1 MYPCHLPYAV
11 DLNGQPIFPIAA
23 KRFKRSSLQQGYMCP
38 ECKAPVQ
45 RYAETGGKQ
54 PPHFRHLSISV
65 LKPACCFGYG
75 GGESA
80 FHRRAC
86 HDVKA
91 TLLASYAAADDDPG
105 VSIEATCPIHGPTR
119 TVRWNP
125 SSRDIRIDQTLPKS
139 AILGETDPLYRPDI
153 VVYRNDGRVDLIIE
167 IRHRHEISPEKVDY
181 YARRGFEWIEVM
193 AKDINTMSRRLVARQ
208 HSFAMPCCADAD
220 KHFAGANR
228 TRRAE
233 SLTQLAPFSVGT
245 NAIGHTPWNSTLV
258 WNGRRW
264 RELGQRPAFLM
275 PK

>member
-1 MYPCHLPYAV
+1 MFHHHLPYAV
-11 DLNGQPIFPIAA
+11 DRNGEPILPIAA
-23 KRFKRSSLQQGYMCP
+23 ERLKRSSLQYGYMCP
-38 ECKAPVQ
+38 ECEAPVQ
-45 RYAETGGKQ
+45 RYAEIGGNQ
-54 PPHFRHLSISV
+54 APHFRHLSNSE
-65 LKPACCFGYG
+65 LTPGCCFGQG

-80 FHRRAC
+80 VHRQAC

-91 TLLASYAAADDDPG
+91 KLLAAYAADDDPG
-105 VSIEATCPIHGPTR
+105 VQIEATCPIHGQSR
-119 TVRWNP
+119 TVLWNP
-125 SSRDIRIDQTLPKS
+125 SSRDIRIDKALPKS

-167 IRHRHEISPEKVDY
+167 IRHRHEILPEKVDY

-228 TRRAE
+228 TRRAK
-233 SLTQLAPFSVGT
+233 SLTQSAPFAVGT
-245 NAIGHTPWNSTLV
+245 HAIGHTPWNSTVV

-264 RELGQRPAFLM
+264 RELGQRPAFPM